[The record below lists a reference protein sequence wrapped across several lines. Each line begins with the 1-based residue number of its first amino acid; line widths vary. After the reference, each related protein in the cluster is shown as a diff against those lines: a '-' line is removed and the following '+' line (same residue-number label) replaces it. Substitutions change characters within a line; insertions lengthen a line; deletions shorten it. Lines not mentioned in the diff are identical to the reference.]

1 MLNDNKN
8 KTVTIVM
15 AILILMVLG
24 LSGYIIYDKVLQGN
38 ENLKEDE
45 KIEETNPK
53 EDANIGEG
61 NPSTDGE
68 NMDISMKDNVVY
80 VNGNKVD
87 MYNYFTKKDANH
99 SEWWN
104 NESDFY
110 MHKDGGVDAYFEY
123 KIIDDIVFIVYEPA
137 NYLGSQMVFVDK
149 NGVINYDVDDAIAFN
164 GIRYSYVEGN
174 SIIIENRTADA
185 HYEGQACNKVSE
197 GLGNEVGITY
207 YKVKYLGDN
216 KFDIDRKYKELTYND
231 IVSDKDTF
239 HYYCEY

>member
-38 ENLKEDE
+38 ENLKEDAS
-45 KIEETNPK
+45 IE
-53 EDANIGEG
+53 EG
-61 NPSTDGE
+61 NPSTDVK
-68 NMDISMKDNVVY
+68 NIDISMKDNVVY

-87 MYNYFTKKDANH
+87 MYTYFTKKDANH

-231 IVSDKDTF
+231 S
-239 HYYCEY
+239 YPPS